1 MKEIKKQLIN
11 QKEALKFETR
21 YKKLKFTGK
30 YLNWRVFIIEIFRET
45 QSYSKDGKGNSID

>member
-21 YKKLKFTGK
+21 YKKIKFTGK
-30 YLNWRVFIIEIFRET
+30 YLNWRVFIIKIFRET
-45 QSYSKDGKGNSID
+45 

>member
-21 YKKLKFTGK
+21 YKKIKFTGK
-30 YLNWRVFIIEIFRET
+30 YINWRVFIIEIFRET

>member
-21 YKKLKFTGK
+21 YKKIKFTGK